1 MYVWIALML
10 ERVNSKATV
19 RLPMKDLLPLVPNML
34 HQQIKE
40 SRFHAER
47 SNALVIQADGS
58 RKQGDNVEEAFRKL
72 RDLITAAGKKSVR
85 GESSPGQVQK
95 AKNLYADLL
104 ALAGFYCKTP
114 H

>member
-1 MYVWIALML
+1 ML

-19 RLPMKDLLPLVPNML
+19 RLPMKDLLPLVPNIL

-58 RKQGDNVEEAFRKL
+58 RRQSDNVEEAFRKL

-85 GESSPGQVQK
+85 GEPSPEQVQK

-104 ALAGFYCKTP
+104 AFAGFHCKTP